1 MTRQAANTGAS
12 WTSARHTGASWT
24 SARRTG
30 ASRTS
35 ARHTGASWTSARRT
49 GASRTSAR
57 RDLSSDGAAGVPC
70 LPAATD
76 RAMFVPRSQQ
86 SRPGGKPMIA
96 GLRTTP
102 SRRRGAPVLAACA
115 ALLVLALARPADA
128 ADCWGGTARR
138 VTVAARDVAYRG
150 TVTLPGGRHETLIG
164 DDGLTIQI
172 VDAHDPDAV
181 LFSTTVPKA
190 RFRSSA
196 TATRYDRAG
205 TLNGRITLRNSR
217 GQADTVEI
225 TLRAFGLVDLGAI
238 STDAVRVVV
247 RSGASCA
254 SSCVSSCGAR
264 ADGAPLK
271 CRKSA
276 VYQPFADQ
284 GFGVLSAEALR
295 KPGPRSSLC
304 GLTIRSAGP
313 RCDFLIDERCILPY
327 PSSVFL
333 DEDPTT
339 PTGLRVH
346 YDAESLPANA
356 SGKHIEP
363 ADWNTLDGF
372 SPGPMILALFRD
384 TGFPVDLAASNVAF
398 HTSFARSLEADHP
411 TVLLQ
416 ADDGAR
422 VLHFAELDAQTN
434 DVEKKSFIVRPGKR
448 LDDATRYL
456 VAIRDLVDTNGTP
469 ITARLAFR
477 VLRDGIPDGDVAL
490 ACGDACAAAIA
501 ARRPAMEDVLDRLA
515 ANGVA
520 RSDLILAWDFTTAS
534 APALTG
540 WMVSIR
546 DQAAALGTPSF
557 SVTSVNTGNPAGS
570 GFNARIYA
578 RIEGTFQAP
587 LFMTA
592 DAPGSRLNLI
602 GGVPAQNGYAT
613 VPWVAHVPRVAV
625 ASQNPSAVP
634 ARASLWGHGLL
645 GNRFQ
650 LGALSDLAN
659 GYNYVIAAVD
669 MQGMSDADVAPGVLP
684 GIADLSNFHFIPERL
699 HQGFLNHLLL
709 GRLLTDPLNGFNSHP
724 AFQLGVGD
732 APVIDTDEVFYSG
745 GSQGGIF
752 GGAIMA
758 IAEDFDRGFL
768 AVPAANYSTLLHR
781 SIDFNPFFTIMNGT
795 YPDKLD
801 QLLCFPLIQQLWDRA
816 EPQGYLPHILPGTL
830 SDPPKPHK
838 ILIHMATYDSEVSNL
853 ATEIMVR
860 SLGIPQVVPAA
871 QSFLGIP
878 ELAAPFD
885 GSAFVEVNPQRGG
898 SRCHTPG
905 TTDAGA
911 ACTTDAQCPGAG
923 DPASRT
929 QCASGIPPLENLA
942 PPFNNGAHGRTGN
955 ATTGAQ
961 IAAFLRDGGSI
972 ENSCDGPCDPQ

>member
-1 MTRQAANTGAS
+1 MN
-12 WTSARHTGASWT
+12 
-24 SARRTG
+24 
-30 ASRTS
+30 
-35 ARHTGASWTSARRT
+35 
-49 GASRTSAR
+49 
-57 RDLSSDGAAGVPC
+57 AG
-70 LPAATD
+70 
-76 RAMFVPRSQQ
+76 F
-86 SRPGGKPMIA
+86 
-96 GLRTTP
+96 RTTL

-115 ALLVLALARPADA
+115 ALLALALAVAERAGA
-128 ADCWGGTARR
+128 ADCWGGTAQR
-138 VTVAARDVAYRG
+138 VSVAARDVGYRG
-150 TVTLPGGRHETLIG
+150 TVTLPGGRHDTLIG
-164 DDGLTIQI
+164 ADGLTVQI
-172 VDAHDPDAV
+172 VDANDPDAV
-181 LFSTTVPKA
+181 LFSATVPKA

-196 TATRYDRAG
+196 TTTRYDRAG

-217 GQADTVEI
+217 SQADTVEI
-225 TLRAFGLVDLGAI
+225 ALRAFGLFDLSGIAA
-238 STDAVRVVV
+238 DGVRVVV
-247 RSGASCA
+247 RSGGTCA

-264 ADGAPLK
+264 ADGAPLR

-276 VYQPFADQ
+276 IYQPFADQ
-284 GFGVLSAEALR
+284 GFGAPSAEALR

-304 GLTIRSAGP
+304 GLTIRTAGP

-356 SGKHIEP
+356 GGKHVDP
-363 ADWNTLDGF
+363 TDWNTLDGF

-384 TGFPVDLAASNVAF
+384 TGFPVDMTASNVAF
-398 HTSFARSLEADHP
+398 HTNYARSLDADHP
-411 TVLLQ
+411 TVIMK
-416 ADDGAR
+416 AVDGER
-422 VLHFAELDAQTN
+422 VIHFAELDAQTN
-434 DVEKKSFIVRPGKR
+434 DVEKKTFIVRPGKR

-501 ARRPAMEDVLDRLA
+501 ARRPAMEDVLDRLT

-520 RSDLILAWDFTTAS
+520 RDDLILAWDFSTAS
-534 APALTG
+534 SEALTG

-546 DQAAALGTPSF
+546 DQAFALGTPAF
-557 SVTSVNTGNPAGS
+557 TVTSVNTGSPAGS
-570 GFNARIYA
+570 GFNGRIYA

-592 DAPGSRLNLI
+592 DAPGSRLNLVN
-602 GGVPAQNGYAT
+602 GLPAQNGYAT

-625 ASQNPSAVP
+625 ESQNPNAVP

-650 LGALSDLAN
+650 LGSLSDLAN

-669 MQGMSDADVAPGVLP
+669 MQGMSDADVTPGVLP
-684 GIADLSNFHFIPERL
+684 GIADFSNFHFIPERL
-699 HQGFLNHLLL
+699 HQGFLHHLLL
-709 GRLLTDPLNGFNSHP
+709 GRLLADPVNGFNSHP
-724 AFQLGVGD
+724 AFHLGVGG

-758 IAEDFDRGFL
+758 IAEDFERGFL

-781 SIDFNPFFTIMNGT
+781 SIDFNPFFAILNGT

-816 EPQGYLPHILPGTL
+816 EPQGYLPHVLPGTL
-830 SDPPKPHK
+830 SDPPRPHK
-838 ILIHMATYDSEVSNL
+838 VLVHMATYDSEVSNV

-871 QSFLGIP
+871 QSFVGIP

-905 TTDAGA
+905 GTDAGA
-911 ACTTDAQCPGAG
+911 ACTSDAQCPGAG

-955 ATTGAQ
+955 ETTGAQ
-961 IAAFLRDGGSI
+961 IAAFLRNGGTI
-972 ENSCDGPCDPQ
+972 ENSCSGPCDPE